1 MPWPMTILWILAII
15 GILGSLSLVVVASVR
30 IAFFHFRPSPLSTR
44 HAENRLL
51 QAALLAAI
59 MGSVLLF
66 VLPVYSG
73 VVHTVSASSSG
84 VASSAVTSQSSTFLQ
99 VNGPQVIP
107 LFTVPVLF
115 AVVPFAF
122 ARRRVRPIIT
132 GVCAF
137 LLAGQAA
144 VGMSGYGLFF
154 APSGVLM
161 VLAGFVSIF
170 WSLPNIRLQPP
181 PEAGG

>member
-1 MPWPMTILWILAII
+1 MIILWILAII
-15 GILGSLSLVVVASVR
+15 GILGSLLLVVVASVR
-30 IAFFHFRPSPLSTR
+30 IAFFRFRPSPLST
-44 HAENRLL
+44 HLAEIRLL

-59 MGSVLLF
+59 LGSVLLF
-66 VLPVYSG
+66 VLPVYSS
-73 VVHTVSASSSG
+73 VVYTGSASTSG
-84 VASSAVTSQSSTFLQ
+84 VASSSLTSHSSTFLQ

-122 ARRRVRPIIT
+122 ARLRVRPIVA
-132 GVCAF
+132 GACAF

-154 APSGVLM
+154 APSSVLM

-170 WSLPNIRLQPP
+170 GGHRPTLRCSRPA
-181 PEAGG
+181 EAGG